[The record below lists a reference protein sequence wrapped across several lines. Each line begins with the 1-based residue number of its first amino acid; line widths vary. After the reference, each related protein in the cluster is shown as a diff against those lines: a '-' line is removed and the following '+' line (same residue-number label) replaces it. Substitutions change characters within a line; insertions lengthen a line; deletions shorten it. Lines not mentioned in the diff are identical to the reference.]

1 MQISNHYL
9 PYEKKTLI
17 VLTNNE
23 LAKILKAEEREVEE
37 FEAHEI
43 TTELP
48 ENERG
53 GGTPNAGPANT
64 EEIKRHGRLELY
76 KNLSKRLQQLL
87 KDGHEEIVLCAPEV
101 HKNEIME
108 AMHTDVQASIQEV
121 VAKNLAML
129 PLDAV
134 IRILHETRGAK
145 E

>member
-9 PYEKKTLI
+9 PYEEKTLI

-23 LAKILKAEEREVEE
+23 IAKLYQAEEREVEE
-37 FEAHEI
+37 LEVIEM
-43 TTELP
+43 TTDLP

-53 GGTPNAGPANT
+53 SGTPNAAPPRIDD
-64 EEIKRHGRLELY
+64 IKKHSRQELYRDLSGRLQKHL
-76 KNLSKRLQQLL
+76 KNGFS
-87 KDGHEEIVLCAPEV
+87 EVVLCAPEV
-101 HKNEIME
+101 YKNEILE
-108 AMHTDVQASIQEV
+108 AMHTDVQSAIKELVS
-121 VAKNLAML
+121 KNLAML